1 MTADISVY
9 ERNRDLLV
17 KNLREYGY
25 HVVEPGGT
33 FYLFPRSF
41 EPDAVAFSER
51 AKKYNLLIV
60 PGDGFGCP
68 GHVRISFC
76 VPTERVERALPY
88 FKMLADEYK

>member
-1 MTADISVY
+1 M
-9 ERNRDLLV
+9 
-17 KNLREYGY
+17 KNLREFGY

-33 FYLFPRSF
+33 FYLFPRSL

-51 AKKYNLLIV
+51 AKKYNLLLV

-88 FKMLADEYK
+88 FKALAKEYK